1 MACGKSSKN
10 VFIPTSPPLSWG
22 EEREKAEPIPSG
34 LLLLLLPFLYLEVDR
49 LALAYRSVPKRKGC
63 VLPSGDLRSLPPT
76 SLALSDLKEIMVG
89 LKAKTGQVRLV
100 LEKIV

>member
-1 MACGKSSKN
+1 MVRGKCSKN
-10 VFIPTSPPLSWG
+10 VFIPTSPPLLWG

-34 LLLLLLPFLYLEVDR
+34 LLLLLLPFSYLEVDL
-49 LALAYRSVPKRKGC
+49 LALAYRSAPKRKGC

-76 SLALSDLKEIMVG
+76 SLAFSDLKEIMVG
-89 LKAKTGQVRLV
+89 LKAKTGEVRLV